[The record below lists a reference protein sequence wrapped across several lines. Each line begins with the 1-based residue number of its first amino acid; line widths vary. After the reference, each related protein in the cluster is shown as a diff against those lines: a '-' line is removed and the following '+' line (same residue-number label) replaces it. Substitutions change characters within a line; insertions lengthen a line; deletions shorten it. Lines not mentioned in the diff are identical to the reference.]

1 MLRSDFRV
9 YGVGYRIQRLEF
21 SVNGFRGLGFGAWGW
36 SSEYRGTQVSNL
48 FVGTGSGSSLG
59 LGLRL
64 YALGFMSALSKEA
77 EIGDPCL

>member
-1 MLRSDFRV
+1 MFRSGFRV
-9 YGVGYRIQRLEF
+9 YGVGYR
-21 SVNGFRGLGFGAWGW
+21 FRICGLGLVIGI
-36 SSEYRGTQVSNL
+36 SSYAGL
-48 FVGTGSGSSLG
+48 KFVCGTGSGSSLG